1 LDSKIPRIFRQ
12 IDSFEEEMV
21 KTLVRL
27 ISVPAI
33 GPESSG
39 LGESEK
45 AEVLTQMLASVGFDR
60 VERFDAD
67 DPSVPSKKRPNIVA
81 YVNGKT
87 DAQRVW
93 VVTHLD
99 VVPPGEESLWKIT
112 RPFQPKIQDGCVFG
126 RGSEDNGQSIVAAL
140 YAAKALKTGGI
151 ETDRTF
157 ALAFV
162 SDEEHGSTKG
172 ILHLLSQGV
181 FRKDDWVIV
190 PDNGTPAGDFIEIAE
205 KSILWLKIVTEGKQA
220 HGSLPNKGLNAHR
233 IGMQV
238 ALALDAL
245 LHQKYG
251 VANDYFSPPNSTFEP
266 TRKDLNVDAVNI
278 IPGEDVVYFDCR
290 ILPEYDVEEVL
301 ASIEGITARIESD
314 TGARIRVEVLQ
325 KQVSPP
331 LADGKSEIV
340 ALLRKALKVSRGMDA
355 TVGGVGGGTCA
366 AFFRQAGIP
375 AVVWC
380 TIDEVPHSPD
390 EYARI
395 ANIIA
400 DAKVFALLPVL

>member
-1 LDSKIPRIFRQ
+1 
-12 IDSFEEEMV
+12 
-21 KTLVRL
+21 
-27 ISVPAI
+27 
-33 GPESSG
+33 
-39 LGESEK
+39 
-45 AEVLTQMLASVGFDR
+45 
-60 VERFDAD
+60 
-67 DPSVPSKKRPNIVA
+67 
-81 YVNGKT
+81 
-87 DAQRVW
+87 
-93 VVTHLD
+93 
-99 VVPPGEESLWKIT
+99 
-112 RPFQPKIQDGCVFG
+112 
-126 RGSEDNGQSIVAAL
+126 
-140 YAAKALKTGGI
+140 
-151 ETDRTF
+151 
-157 ALAFV
+157 
-162 SDEEHGSTKG
+162 
-172 ILHLLSQGV
+172 
-181 FRKDDWVIV
+181 
-190 PDNGTPAGDFIEIAE
+190 
-205 KSILWLKIVTEGKQA
+205 
-220 HGSLPNKGLNAHR
+220 
-233 IGMQV
+233 MQV